1 MGHLPVSS
9 AAAVVPGKQ
18 YFISVFSLRCVE
30 EVDLYFPVFALPGLA
45 VVVLGHPEV

>member
-9 AAAVVPGKQ
+9 AAAGPGEQ
-18 YFISVFSLRCVE
+18 YFICVFSLPCVE

>member
-1 MGHLPVSS
+1 MGHLSVSS
-9 AAAVVPGKQ
+9 AGAVPGKQ
-18 YFISVFSLRCVE
+18 YFILVFSLSCVE

>member
-9 AAAVVPGKQ
+9 AAAVPGEQ
-18 YFISVFSLRCVE
+18 YFISVFSLLCVE

>member
-1 MGHLPVSS
+1 MGHLSVSS
-9 AAAVVPGKQ
+9 AVAVPGKK
-18 YFISVFSLRCVE
+18 YFISVFSLPCVE